1 MDFST
6 FKEEITAYLPID
18 FYDEENNKY
27 RDYLLEALEQNW
39 NNAKYQFCIL
49 ATNMLFMSFL
59 YKSFWFVI
67 NKDFESVSEFLIKNP
82 TLKIDKLFDYGLL
95 PEKTFIDYYGKVFE
109 VPAPSTK
116 VYKQLIEDRDSCA
129 HANGV
134 IGFEKDDFE
143 AQLQKYYKAITK
155 LFDKHKEKLVVSFI
169 KDYQEFLDKD
179 FGAVT
184 TFTFFDNWCKKEK
197 VSVKELLA
205 IYNDAIF
212 SVNIQEDDD
221 KCLRQLSQFVLKYYL
236 FVKTN
241 CVLDYTD
248 EQFNINLNDLVKKH
262 KNKKDVICNF
272 LQNEMTFNYD
282 FAGEIF
288 EKLIHQLNGSN
299 SVSNKVDVTL
309 PNDTTTYLQLMSDN
323 QSKIMGQMTESLS
336 SMSKILEAT
345 FKTISNPASKIIE
358 NINNIFN
365 GDNEDEK

>member
-1 MDFST
+1 MDFNT

-18 FYDEENNKY
+18 FYDGENNKY

-39 NNAKYQFCIL
+39 DNGKYQFCIL

-59 YKSFWFVI
+59 YKSFWF
-67 NKDFESVSEFLIKNP
+67 L
-82 TLKIDKLFDYGLL
+82 IDKNIDIVNRKISANNKLKVDNLFHLSIIG
-95 PEKTFIDYYGKVFE
+95 EQSFIDEYMQ
-109 VPAPSTK
+109 
-116 VYKQLIEDRDSCA
+116 VYSFSANRRNEAKNLIEIRDRCA
-129 HANGV
+129 HASGE
-134 IGFEKDDFE
+134 IQYTFEDMDSKFQE
-143 AQLQKYYKAITK
+143 YHKQMEVV
-155 LFDKHKEKLVVSFI
+155 FNKHKVEVEKAFI

-179 FGAVT
+179 FGTIT

-248 EQFNINLNDLVKKH
+248 EQFNINVNDLVKKH

-282 FAGEIF
+282 FVGEIF